1 MSQRRIW
8 IFAAALAIVGVAGI
22 TALTSPGRPTQAE
35 EVKVADDL
43 PTPHE
48 LLAALPGELT
58 PRIPLDVNRDLQKKL
73 VDQKKFAEEQLLF
86 DLLSWRTFVALNWP
100 VDAAGN
106 PQPKITD
113 PGRKYWDT
121 FKTDLDT
128 FLPDGTKPAPWGSN
142 HLNQYLAARGIQA
155 GAGTRVLDSL
165 SSVHGHLNFKISKV
179 PDVTQAF
186 KFPIWDQNGNMLRY
200 EILLNQDE
208 FDYIVANDL
217 YSLDGQAAFSI
228 KGGKVSFPMDNP
240 ESGKLGAMEL
250 KLAWKVLDPSKG
262 DLPERFLTVKATI
275 FSGPDG
281 TTPTQATLGLV
292 AMHISHRTQ
301 SSPQWIWSTFIHVDS
316 LQTNSLATFHGKP
329 IPTLFYN
336 PGNPTAPVNVPSQT
350 TPPFLDG
357 QTPTQVLAL
366 TAIPLAT
373 QEVNRVARHELE
385 RRGSVLQYFELM
397 NTQWPTNPATPPTPP
412 GMLPASIDNKAG
424 GRPTPVYLIN
434 PLMETYF
441 QLGNQPAGPQ
451 EQAGTDQTQVFGT
464 ESCVGCHSSAPVN
477 YAVAIGPNGVKT
489 AVQGPAFSGEFSWL
503 LFRRAQFTK

>member
-1 MSQRRIW
+1 M
-8 IFAAALAIVGVAGI
+8 
-22 TALTSPGRPTQAE
+22 
-35 EVKVADDL
+35 
-43 PTPHE
+43 
-48 LLAALPGELT
+48 
-58 PRIPLDVNRDLQKKL
+58 LDN
-73 VDQKKFAEEQLLF
+73 
-86 DLLSWRTFVALNWP
+86 
-100 VDAAGN
+100 
-106 PQPKITD
+106 
-113 PGRKYWDT
+113 
-121 FKTDLDT
+121 
-128 FLPDGTKPAPWGSN
+128 
-142 HLNQYLAARGIQA
+142 
-155 GAGTRVLDSL
+155 L
-165 SSVHGHLNFKISKV
+165 SSVHGNLNFRISKV
-179 PDVTQAF
+179 PDVIQAF

-200 EILLNQDE
+200 EILLDQDE

-217 YSLDGQAAFSI
+217 YSLDGQAAFSM

-262 DLPERFLTVKATI
+262 DLPERFLTVHATI

-292 AMHISHRTQ
+292 AMHISHRTL

-350 TPPFLDG
+350 APPFLDG

-397 NTQWPTNPATPPTPP
+397 NTQWPTSPATPPTPP

-434 PLMETYF
+434 PLLETYF
-441 QLGNQPAGPQ
+441 QAWQSAGGAPGAGRDRADPGFRYRELRGLPLFGPRHYCRHGRSQRGQDGRSRPRFLGRIQLALEPSRPVHEMSTAGRSFP
-451 EQAGTDQTQVFGT
+451 TWFLSTR
-464 ESCVGCHSSAPVN
+464 
-477 YAVAIGPNGVKT
+477 AIGALKPG
-489 AVQGPAFSGEFSWL
+489 QMSLS
-503 LFRRAQFTK
+503 

>member
-1 MSQRRIW
+1 M
-8 IFAAALAIVGVAGI
+8 
-22 TALTSPGRPTQAE
+22 
-35 EVKVADDL
+35 
-43 PTPHE
+43 
-48 LLAALPGELT
+48 
-58 PRIPLDVNRDLQKKL
+58 
-73 VDQKKFAEEQLLF
+73 
-86 DLLSWRTFVALNWP
+86 
-100 VDAAGN
+100 
-106 PQPKITD
+106 
-113 PGRKYWDT
+113 
-121 FKTDLDT
+121 
-128 FLPDGTKPAPWGSN
+128 
-142 HLNQYLAARGIQA
+142 
-155 GAGTRVLDSL
+155 LDSL

-179 PDVTQAF
+179 PDVIQAF

-217 YSLDGQAAFSI
+217 YSLDGQAAFSM

-336 PGNPTAPVNVPSQT
+336 PGNPTALVNVPSQT
-350 TPPFLDG
+350 ASPFLDG

-366 TAIPLAT
+366 TPIPLAT
-373 QEVNRVARHELE
+373 QEVNRVARLELE
-385 RRGSVLQYFELM
+385 KRGSVLHYYELM
-397 NTQWPTNPATPPTPP
+397 NTQWPTSPATPPTPP

-441 QLGNQPAGPQ
+441 QAGNQQAGPQ
-451 EQAGTDQTQVFGT
+451 EQAGTEQTLVFGT
-464 ESCVGCHSSAPVN
+464 ESCVGCHSSAPVIT
-477 YAVAIGPNGVKT
+477 AVTVGPNGVKT

-503 LFRRAQFTK
+503 LFRRRSSRNDHGRPVLARVAPRP